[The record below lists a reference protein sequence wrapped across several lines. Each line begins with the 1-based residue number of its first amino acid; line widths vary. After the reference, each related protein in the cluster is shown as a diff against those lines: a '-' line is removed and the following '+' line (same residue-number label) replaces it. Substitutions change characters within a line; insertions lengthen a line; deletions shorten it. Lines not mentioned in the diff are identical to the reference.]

1 MKKAILGK
9 KLGMT
14 QVYTEDGIAIPVT
27 VVEAG
32 PCMVTQVKTDAAD
45 GYGAVQV
52 GFDDIRESLVNKP
65 LKGQFAKAGVGMKR
79 YLREFRF
86 DDVASYAVGDEIKAD
101 IFAAGDMVDVAGVS
115 KGKGFAGA
123 IKRWNQHRGPMKHG
137 SHYHRAPGSMGS
149 SASPSRVFKSK
160 NLPGHMGND
169 NVTVQNLTIVKVDV
183 ESNLLLIRGAVPGIR
198 GSLVTIRDTVKQ

>member
-14 QVYTEDGIAIPVT
+14 QVFTEDGISIPVT
-27 VVEAG
+27 VLEAG
-32 PCMVTQVKTDAAD
+32 PCVVTQVKTPEAD

-52 GFDDIRESLVNKP
+52 GFEEIRENLVTKP
-65 LKGQFAKAGVGMKR
+65 RQGQFKKAGVGVKR

-86 DDVASYAVGDEIKAD
+86 DNTAGYTVGDEIKAD
-101 IFAAGDMVDVAGVS
+101 IFAEGDIVDVAGVS

-160 NLPGHMGND
+160 NLPGHMGHD
-169 NVTVQNLTIVKVDV
+169 NVTVQNLTVVKVDA
-183 ESNLLLIRGAVPGIR
+183 ESNLLLLKGAVPGIR
-198 GSLVTIRDTVKQ
+198 GSLVTIREAAKQ